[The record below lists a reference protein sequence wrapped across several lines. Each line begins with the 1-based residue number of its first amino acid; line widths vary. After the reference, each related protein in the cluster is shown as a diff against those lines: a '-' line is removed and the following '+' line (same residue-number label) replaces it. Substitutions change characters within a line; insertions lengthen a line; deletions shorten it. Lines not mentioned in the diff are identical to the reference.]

1 MDKIDLKVPFQTIVR
16 MPNGLQWHKD
26 ELFVMDQFTDD
37 VFVFNHK
44 GKISRVINTKTEN
57 GSGITI
63 GGGYLWTASNGQ
75 TRARPFRDH
84 DDHFPKVIKIDL
96 NTGESLDAIPVP
108 EGSGIHGIEWDEGNL
123 WITATS
129 LKTLI
134 LIDGSNHDI
143 LHQIPCKLDVLHGL
157 AKDGEGIWCS
167 DRGAKKVVKFHK
179 NSGVVMEEI
188 VLPPN
193 GPDPH
198 GLSILNGVL
207 WYSDA
212 DFPPPSSRGYPEI
225 GFIQK
230 RCE

>member
-1 MDKIDLKVPFQTIVR
+1 MDHLKLEIPFKSFVR
-16 MPNGLQWHKD
+16 MPNGLQWYKD
-26 ELFVMDQFTDD
+26 ELYVMDQFTDD
-37 VFVFNHK
+37 VFVISDK
-44 GKISRVINTKTEN
+44 GNVLKIINTQTEN

-63 GGGYLWTASNGQ
+63 GGGFLWRASNGQ

-84 DDHFPKVIKIDL
+84 DDHSSKVIKIDL
-96 NTGESLDAIPVP
+96 NTGESLDCFPTP
-108 EGSGIHGIEWDEGNL
+108 EASGIHGIEWDEGNL

-129 LKTLI
+129 LKSLF
-134 LIDGSNHDI
+134 LIDGSNFEI
-143 LHQIPCKLDVLHGL
+143 LHQIPCNLKVLHGL

-167 DRGAKKVVKFHK
+167 DRGAKKIVKFHK
-179 NSGVVMEEI
+179 KSGEVMDEI
-188 VLPPN
+188 ILPPD

-198 GLSILNGVL
+198 GLSISKGVL